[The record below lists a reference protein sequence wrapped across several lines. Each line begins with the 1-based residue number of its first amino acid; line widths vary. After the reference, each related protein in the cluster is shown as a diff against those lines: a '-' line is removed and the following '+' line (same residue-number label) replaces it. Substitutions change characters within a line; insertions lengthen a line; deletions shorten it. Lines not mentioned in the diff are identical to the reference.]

1 MINELKNVPEL
12 RFSNFCDEWV
22 NYKLG
27 EIVDIRGRIGF
38 RGYTKSDIINKED
51 GGVLTF
57 SPTNIIYNKLKNT
70 VHDTYITKEKYE
82 ESPEIM
88 VKTGDILFV
97 KTGSTLG
104 KSTLVANLNEE
115 ATVNPQIV
123 VMRAK
128 VFFHQKFTS
137 TYLTLNKILRQVAQ
151 TRIGGAIPTL
161 TESEIKKFQV
171 SFPVYEE
178 QQKIG
183 SFFSKLDQQ
192 IELEEQ
198 KLEKL
203 EEQKK
208 GYMQKIFTQELKFK
222 NSQLENI
229 KWSYKTL
236 EELNSFFTDGN
247 YGESYP
253 KSEDMSDKND
263 GVAFLRGSNLKKGRI
278 TLEDA
283 NYISKKKHSELTTGH
298 LFLDDIVIAV
308 RGSLGAVGYVN
319 ENMVGNNINSQLAI
333 IRTSNSL
340 LYGKYLLY
348 YLMSNQGKKELLSRV
363 TGTALKQLPIKQI
376 KQIKVP
382 VPKLHEQHKIA
393 NFLSELDNL
402 IDNQTEKI
410 ELLKERKKGFLQK
423 MFV

>member
-123 VMRAK
+123 VMRVK

-183 SFFSKLDQQ
+183 EFFSKLDRQ

-208 GYMQKIFTQELKFK
+208 GYMQKIFSKELRFK
-222 NSQLENI
+222 DEN
-229 KWSYKTL
+229 
-236 EELNSFFTDGN
+236 
-247 YGESYP
+247 
-253 KSEDMSDKND
+253 
-263 GVAFLRGSNLKKGRI
+263 
-278 TLEDA
+278 
-283 NYISKKKHSELTTGH
+283 
-298 LFLDDIVIAV
+298 
-308 RGSLGAVGYVN
+308 
-319 ENMVGNNINSQLAI
+319 GNN
-333 IRTSNSL
+333 
-340 LYGKYLLY
+340 YP
-348 YLMSNQGKKELLSRV
+348 EW
-363 TGTALKQLPIKQI
+363 
-376 KQIKVP
+376 
-382 VPKLHEQHKIA
+382 
-393 NFLSELDNL
+393 
-402 IDNQTEKI
+402 
-410 ELLKERKKGFLQK
+410 
-423 MFV
+423 

>member
-1 MINELKNVPEL
+1 MTEHTNTPEL
-12 RFSNFCDEWV
+12 RFPEFKDEWKLQ
-22 NYKLG
+22 KLG
-27 EIVDIRGRIGF
+27 NLAQFSKGKSLSKKDLNINGKPCILYGEL
-38 RGYTKSDIINKED
+38 YTKYGAILNKVYSKTSTQNDSLVFSKRNQILIPSSGETDIDIATATAIDTDVKIAIGGDLNIITPINSDGRFISLYINGKGKYNLAKYAQGKSVVHLYNSDIKKLNFY
-51 GGVLTF
+51 L
-57 SPTNIIYNKLKNT
+57 PTNMAEQKK
-70 VHDTYITKEKYE
+70 V
-82 ESPEIM
+82 
-88 VKTGDILFV
+88 GD
-97 KTGSTLG
+97 
-104 KSTLVANLNEE
+104 
-115 ATVNPQIV
+115 
-123 VMRAK
+123 
-128 VFFHQKFTS
+128 
-137 TYLTLNKILRQVAQ
+137 
-151 TRIGGAIPTL
+151 
-161 TESEIKKFQV
+161 
-171 SFPVYEE
+171 
-178 QQKIG
+178 
-183 SFFSKLDQQ
+183 FFSKLDCQ
-192 IELEEQ
+192 IELEEK
-198 KLEKL
+198 KLELL
-203 EEQKK
+203 EQQKR

-382 VPKLHEQHKIA
+382 VPKLYEQHKIA

>member
-1 MINELKNVPEL
+1 MSKHRNTPEL
-12 RFSNFCDEWV
+12 RFPEFKDEW
-22 NYKLG
+22 
-27 EIVDIRGRIGF
+27 
-38 RGYTKSDIINKED
+38 
-51 GGVLTF
+51 
-57 SPTNIIYNKLKNT
+57 KNN
-70 VHDTYITKEKYE
+70 E
-82 ESPEIM
+82 
-88 VKTGDILFV
+88 
-97 KTGSTLG
+97 LG
-104 KSTLVANLNEE
+104 KLLSIISGHSPSYYSEGSEYPLYKVNDLNNNSKFQDYSDLYVEKKH
-115 ATVNPQIV
+115 TPLNK
-123 VMRAK
+123 K
-128 VFFHQKFTS
+128 VIIFPKRGAAI
-137 TYLTLNKILRQVAQ
+137 LLNKIRIINTPGYIDTNLMGLEFNDVNDTEFYYYAILREGLY
-151 TRIGGAIPTL
+151 RIADTSTIPQ
-161 TESEIKKFQV
+161 INKKHIL
-171 SFPVYEE
+171 PY
-178 QQKIG
+178 KIYSPSYIEKNKLG
-183 SFFSKLDQQ
+183 NFFSRLDRQ
-192 IELEEQ
+192 IELEE
-198 KLEKL
+198 EKL
-203 EEQKK
+203 ELLEQQKK
-208 GYMQKIFTQELKFK
+208 GYMQKIFTQELKFED
-222 NSQLENI
+222 SQLENI

-319 ENMVGNNINSQLAI
+319 ENIVGNNINSQLAI
-333 IRTSNSL
+333 IRTSSSL

-382 VPKLHEQHKIA
+382 VPKLQEQHKIA

>member
-1 MINELKNVPEL
+1 MTNEMKSVPEL
-12 RFSNFCDEWV
+12 RFLQFDKEWEKTTIADIGDFYYGRSAPKWSITDDATIPCV
-22 NYKLG
+22 RYGELYTKHKGTVKEIYSYTNIDRNKLRFSKGG
-27 EIVDIRGRIGF
+27 EILIPRVGEDPMDFAKCSYLPFSGIAIGEMI
-38 RGYTKSDIINKED
+38 S
-51 GGVLTF
+51 V
-57 SPTNIIYNKLKNT
+57 YNTDQNP
-70 VHDTYITKEKYE
+70 VFITAYFNSQMKYE
-82 ESPEIM
+82 FAKRVEGAS
-88 VKTGDILFV
+88 VSNLYYSYLKDI
-97 KTGSTLG
+97 
-104 KSTLVANLNEE
+104 NL
-115 ATVNPQIV
+115 
-123 VMRAK
+123 R
-128 VFFHQKFTS
+128 
-137 TYLTLNKILRQVAQ
+137 
-151 TRIGGAIPTL
+151 IPT
-161 TESEIKKFQV
+161 I
-171 SFPVYEE
+171 EE

-183 SFFSKLDQQ
+183 IFFSKLDRQ

-203 EEQKK
+203 KEQKK

>member
-1 MINELKNVPEL
+1 MTNEIKNVPEL
-12 RFSNFCDEWV
+12 RFPEFKEGWSKL
-22 NYKLG
+22 KLG
-27 EIVDIRGRIGF
+27 ELAEIVRGSSPRPISDPRWFDIN
-38 RGYTKSDIINKED
+38 SDIGWLRISDVTEQNGK
-51 GGVLTF
+51 
-57 SPTNIIYNKLKNT
+57 
-70 VHDTYITKEKYE
+70 ITKLEQKISKDGQKKTRVLHSKHLLLSIAASVGKPVINY
-82 ESPEIM
+82 
-88 VKTGDILFV
+88 VKTGVHDGFLIFLKPLFDIEFMYQWLDAYRP
-97 KTGSTLG
+97 KWKKYGQPGSQ
-104 KSTLVANLNEE
+104 VNLN
-115 ATVNPQIV
+115 
-123 VMRAK
+123 
-128 VFFHQKFTS
+128 
-137 TYLTLNKILRQVAQ
+137 
-151 TRIGGAIPTL
+151 
-161 TESEIKKFQV
+161 SELVK
-171 SFPVYEE
+171 S
-178 QQKIG
+178 QKIYMPH
-183 SFFSKLDQQ
+183 SVEQKKISDFFSKLDRQ

-198 KLEKL
+198 KLAKL